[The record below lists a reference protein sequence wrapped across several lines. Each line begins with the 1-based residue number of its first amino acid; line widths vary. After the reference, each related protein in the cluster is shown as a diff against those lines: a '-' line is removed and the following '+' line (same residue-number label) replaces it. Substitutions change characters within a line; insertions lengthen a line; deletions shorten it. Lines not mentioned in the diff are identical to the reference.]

1 MSKII
6 GVYIVSTFINVYHIT
21 GVPNDN
27 FFRIEQF
34 SAKMICECRQTD
46 FWLIVNFRGK
56 NLSALQSQLAI
67 NLTFAV
73 ASQNP
78 FY

>member
-1 MSKII
+1 MA
-6 GVYIVSTFINVYHIT
+6 VTLT

-27 FFRIEQF
+27 FFRIEPF
-34 SAKMICECRQTD
+34 SAKMICECLQTD
-46 FWLIVNFRGK
+46 FWLIFNFRGK
-56 NLSALQSQLAI
+56 NLSALQSQLGQ
-67 NLTFAV
+67 NLTLAV